1 MSIPPNGRHVK
12 APRRYDSTRRR
23 AQAAQTRQDILK
35 AAQQLFREGG
45 YAGTTITDVAAAAGV
60 AVETIYRGFGSKGGP
75 FKGGVGGAVAG
86 GAARAAPPPRE
97 GPVVPAR
104 VAGPNPRPRAQA
116 R

>member
-60 AVETIYRGFGSKGGP
+60 AGGTIYPGMGRTAGLFQRGG
-75 FKGGVGGAVAG
+75 GGAVAG
-86 GAARAAPPPRE
+86 GAARPGPPPDGRSLVRAE
-97 GPVVPAR
+97 NAERKAPR
-104 VAGPNPRPRAQA
+104 V
-116 R
+116 

>member
-60 AVETIYRGFGSKGGP
+60 AVGASYPGVCRKGAPVKSGMGAAD
-75 FKGGVGGAVAG
+75 GGGGAR
-86 GAARAAPPPRE
+86 ARTPPGQEPV
-97 GPVVPAR
+97 GPGESA
-104 VAGPNPRPRAQA
+104 
-116 R
+116 